1 MLLASLFALGLTSVF
16 YSLGGAAPSQM
27 PITSLVEG
35 FPLPNQ
41 GHLPIHDPTVV
52 RVGDS
57 YYAYQ
62 GGAVGIPVWKA
73 NSMNGPWTQVGTVL
87 DGPSVVAKGDNE
99 KPWAPMTI
107 EKDGTFY
114 CFYAVS
120 EDGSRNS
127 AIGVATSNSPEGG
140 NWTDHGSIIDTGSG
154 PYADL
159 FPYTA
164 ANAIDP
170 SVFIDPADGAPYL
183 TFGSYWTDIWQP
195 DAMNVAFLTLEGADN
210 EIRKDHN
217 YPVTYEP
224 EPRPEEGS
232 FMSYRAPWYYLWFSH
247 GQCCHFSIS
256 GLPPAGKEYSIRVGR
271 SLNPRGPFVDRDG
284 KKLCEGGGTTVYGS
298 NNEVYAPGGQ
308 GIMTGDLNHPDI
320 LYYHYLNK
328 TSGLAFDDA
337 RLGWNYLLYEDGWP
351 VVVQSEL

>member
-16 YSLGGAAPSQM
+16 YSVGGAVPTHM
-27 PITSLVEG
+27 PITSLVEE

-62 GGAVGIPVWKA
+62 GGAAGIPVWKA

-87 DGPSVVAKGDNE
+87 DGPSVINKGDNK

-154 PYADL
+154 PYAHL

-170 SVFIDPADGAPYL
+170 SVFIDPADGTPYL
-183 TFGSYWTDIWQP
+183 TFGSYWTDIWQVPLTKDLLAVDTPKQP
-195 DAMNVAFLTLEGADN
+195 DAINVAFLTLEGADN

-247 GQCCHFSIS
+247 GQCCHFSVS
-256 GLPPAGKEYSIRVGR
+256 GLPPAGEEYDLPSI
-271 SLNPRGPFVDRDG
+271 
-284 KKLCEGGGTTVYGS
+284 T
-298 NNEVYAPGGQ
+298 
-308 GIMTGDLNHPDI
+308 
-320 LYYHYLNK
+320 
-328 TSGLAFDDA
+328 
-337 RLGWNYLLYEDGWP
+337 
-351 VVVQSEL
+351 